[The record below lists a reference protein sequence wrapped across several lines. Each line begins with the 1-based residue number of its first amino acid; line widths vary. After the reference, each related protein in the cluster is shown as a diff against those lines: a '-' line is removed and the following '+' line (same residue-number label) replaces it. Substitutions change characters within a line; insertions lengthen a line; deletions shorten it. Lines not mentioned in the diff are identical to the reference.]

1 MANPRMTLLD
11 LLSKAEQGADPE
23 FLRDGLKLLAQELMD
38 LEVTQLVGAGL
49 HERSEARLTYRNGYR
64 EREWDTRVGTI
75 ELDIP
80 KLRTGTYF
88 PSLLEPRRRHERAL
102 LSVVQEAYIHG
113 VSTRSVDALAEALGL
128 KGISKDQVSRI
139 CKELDAQVHAFRTRP
154 LDDEYPY
161 LMLDATFEKVR
172 ENGRVI
178 SMAVLIA
185 VGVKRTGEREVLG
198 VDVGPT
204 EDLEFWRAFLRQ
216 LVSRGLRGV
225 RLVTSD
231 SHLGLKQAV
240 AEVLVGSTWQRCRV
254 HFMRNALATVP
265 KVAQQMVAATLRT
278 IFAQPDLAT
287 AQDTVER
294 ISRLFEKRYPK
305 LVEVLRQAE
314 SDILAYY
321 GFPTEH
327 RRQIWST
334 NSLER
339 LNKEVSRRCDVV
351 GIFPSRQS
359 LLRLAGA
366 LLEEQNDVRVL
377 LGPASGSDARND
389 VPAPTSVAFHLR
401 VLPEAN
407 RQAVSLDRSWP
418 SGYTHV
424 CATPGFQISK
434 EEAVVAVHRN
444 RRSQRHPCCR
454 RRGQPRTSAGQPHLS
469 ERGAGVRRPGRVG
482 F

>member
-11 LLSKAEQGADPE
+11 LLNKSEQGADPE
-23 FLRDGLKLLAQELMD
+23 FLRDGLKLLAQELMEA
-38 LEVTQLVGAGL
+38 EVTQLVGAGL
-49 HERSEARLTYRNGYR
+49 HERAETRLTHRNGYR

-80 KLRTGTYF
+80 KLRAGTYF

-113 VSTRSVDALAEALGL
+113 VSTRAVDALAEALGL

-154 LDDEYPY
+154 LDAEYPY

-185 VGVKRTGEREVLG
+185 TGVKRTGEREVVG
-198 VDVGPT
+198 VDVGPA
-204 EDLEFWRAFLRQ
+204 EDLEFWRAFIRQ

-240 AEVLVGSTWQRCRV
+240 SEVLVGATWQRCRV

-278 IFAQPDLAT
+278 IFAQPDLPA
-287 AQDTVER
+287 AKDTTER
-294 ISRLFEKRYPK
+294 ICRLFEKRYPK
-305 LVEVLRQAE
+305 LVEVLHE
-314 SDILAYY
+314 GETDVLAYY
-321 GFPTEH
+321 SFPVEH
-327 RRQIWST
+327 RRQVWST

-351 GIFPSRQS
+351 GIFPSRNS

-366 LLEEQNDVRVL
+366 LLEEQNDEWAVGRRYFSNESMNKLYEPSQEEVVQAL
-377 LGPASGSDARND
+377 LE
-389 VPAPTSVAFHLR
+389 L
-401 VLPEAN
+401 
-407 RQAVSLDRSWP
+407 Q
-418 SGYTHV
+418 
-424 CATPGFQISK
+424 
-434 EEAVVAVHRN
+434 
-444 RRSQRHPCCR
+444 
-454 RRGQPRTSAGQPHLS
+454 SA
-469 ERGAGVRRPGRVG
+469 
-482 F
+482 